1 MSTVSPSLPY
11 VGLDQRHSGVTK
23 AIADSYAEAARVC
36 FDRHH
41 SSPIDFQLESIA
53 VKLSTAVHWVLAD
66 AATQAAW
73 ANDTDTTEAG
83 AYACVLAAAELAE
96 GLVAIRRA
104 ETKTG
109 ADYYVAPQGT
119 PIDDLENS
127 LRLEISGVDSA
138 AAPIVHKRLQDKLK
152 QVANGKGNLPALAGV
167 VGFAARLILLDKV
180 P

>member
-1 MSTVSPSLPY
+1 MSVVSPLLPF

-23 AIADSYAEAARVC
+23 AIAESYAEAARVC

-41 SSPIDFQLESIA
+41 SSPIDFQLESIST
-53 VKLSTAVHWVLAD
+53 KLSVAVRWVLTD
-66 AATQAAW
+66 AQTKAAW

-83 AYACVLAAAELAE
+83 AYACALAAAEVSE
-96 GLVAIRRA
+96 GLFAIRRA

-109 ADYYVAPQGT
+109 ADYYVAPQGS

-127 LRLEISGVDSA
+127 LRLEISGVDG
-138 AAPIVHKRLQDKLK
+138 APAPVVLQRLQAKLK
-152 QVANGKGNLPALAGV
+152 QVARGNGNLPALAGV